1 MSTKNLMISASGIR
15 GIVGESLTPQLALD
29 LSQRFG
35 HYLIQKTNN
44 TRIIVGGDTRT
55 SYKMLS
61 EAVVSGLLSVGCDVI
76 DIGKIPTPTA
86 QQMIKYHKASGA
98 IVITASH
105 NPAIWNGL
113 KLMNENAGFLS
124 ANEFDTFYSKYQ
136 NIDITQKKFNELGSY
151 QKENNAIKIHINYI
165 LDRID
170 TKAIKKANLQV
181 LVDVNNGT
189 GALATPVLL
198 DKLGVNYTLLGPTP
212 NGQFEHTP
220 EPTQENLQ
228 SLINTLKEGHYD
240 AGFAQDPDADRLV
253 IVAENGD
260 YIGEDYSL
268 AYCLDYVLGS
278 LEEKTSNKQVAVNL
292 STSAIIAD
300 ICKKHNSKIHYS
312 KIGEPNVVEKIKECG
327 AVVGGEG
334 NGGVIYP
341 KIGWGRDSLVGITLA
356 LCHLAKRKEKIS
368 KTVANYPKWVMLRE
382 KMALDSKEDA
392 KPFLELLSKV
402 YKDTKQDTQDGL
414 KLYFNDG
421 WVHIRPSN
429 TEPILRLF
437 AEANS
442 KEQAKKYCE
451 CIQDSLKNTE
461 LN

>member
-1 MSTKNLMISASGIR
+1 MISASGIR
-15 GIVGESLTPQLALD
+15 GIVGESLTPKLALD
-29 LSQRFG
+29 LAQRFG

-44 TRIIVGGDTRT
+44 TRIIIGGDTRT
-55 SYKMLS
+55 SYKMLTD
-61 EAVVSGLLSVGCDVI
+61 AVVSGLLSVGCDVI
-76 DIGKIPTPTA
+76 DIGQIPTPTA
-86 QQMIKYHKASGA
+86 QQMIRHHRAAGA

-113 KLMNENAGFLS
+113 KLMNEDAGFLS
-124 ANEFDTFYSKYQ
+124 ASEFDSFYSQYKDKE
-136 NIDITQKKFNELGSY
+136 IPQKAFSELGAY
-151 QKENNAIKIHINYI
+151 QKDENAIENHINYI

-170 TKAIKKANLQV
+170 TTVIKEAKISI

-189 GALATPVLL
+189 GALATPPLL
-198 DKLGVNYTLLGPTP
+198 DKLGVNYTLLGPSP
-212 NGQFEHTP
+212 NGLFEHTP
-220 EPTQENLQ
+220 EPTKENLQ
-228 SLINTLKEGHYD
+228 SLIKGLKEGHFD

-278 LEEKTSNKQVAVNL
+278 LEANTPNKQVAVNL
-292 STSAIIAD
+292 STSAVIAD
-300 ICKKHNSKIHYS
+300 ICSKHGSMIHYS
-312 KIGEPNVVEKIKECG
+312 KIGEPNVVEKIKETD

-356 LCHLAKRKEKIS
+356 LCHLATTKKTIS
-368 KTVANYPKWVMLRE
+368 ETVSRYPKWVMLRE
-382 KMALDSKEDA
+382 RMALSSKEDA
-392 KPFLELLSKV
+392 RPFLERLSKE

-414 KLYFNDG
+414 KLYFDDG

-437 AEANS
+437 AEAGT
-442 KEQAKKYCE
+442 KEQAKAYCE
-451 CIQDSLKNTE
+451 AIQAVLKSPSC
-461 LN
+461 